1 MSTLLQPL
9 KAQTGVVLVT
19 TLLLLILLTGV
30 GLTSLAAFGVNRGQS
45 QNLVSTKQAFQ
56 LADAGIQY
64 AEKYLNQHQILWS
77 TYASPTP
84 QTLIPSTTLTGLGTF
99 TVSVQDGGN
108 GSLQVTSTGTASNNA
123 QAVITGLV
131 VLGPYVPE
139 DAVTVDQDLT
149 ISGNATLAGSN
160 GGVHANG
167 NLTIS
172 SSPVISTNAIA
183 YFNYTA
189 TGTPNVTGVAAG
201 SQTIAAIPLMQA
213 SMFSASRDYL
223 LSWDGY
229 VYSASNLTQPLPMPN
244 GLWNCWSYSSTT
256 SVQKKKKKKHVSVS
270 GPTGPAIWT
279 LSCPSTINGTLYFE
293 TDVSIPTSLG
303 TTQAPWVTTLI
314 AEGSIDL
321 TAQSLIAR
329 APTSVDGALF
339 KAGTQNFL
347 FISDEDIHI
356 GSLSGGNLTGV
367 VAAYEQVNIEG
378 NPTMYGYV
386 VAQDGANGSGLV
398 TADSVS
404 GGLSL
409 TYNGDLAVPTF
420 LKTAQIKTWKA
431 L

>member
-1 MSTLLQPL
+1 MSSLVRPI
-9 KAQTGVVLVT
+9 KAQTGVILVT

-30 GLTSLAAFGVNRGQS
+30 ALTSLATLGVNLSQS

-131 VLGPYVPE
+131 VLGPYAPE
-139 DAVTVDQDLT
+139 DAVTVDQNLT
-149 ISGNATLAGSN
+149 ISGNATIAGSN

-172 SSPVISTNAIA
+172 SSPSINTNATA

-213 SMFSASRDYL
+213 SMFSASYDFR
-223 LSWDGY
+223 LSWNGH
-229 VYSASNLTQPLPMPN
+229 VYNQANIDQNPSGGT
-244 GLWNCWSYSSTT
+244 WNCWSFSSTT
-256 SVQKKKKKKHVSVS
+256 SVQKKKKKHVSVS

-329 APTSVDGALF
+329 APTSTDGALF

-409 TYNGDLAVPTF
+409 TYNGDLSIPTF

>member
-1 MSTLLQPL
+1 MSSLVRPI
-9 KAQTGVVLVT
+9 KAQTGVILVT

-30 GLTSLAAFGVNRGQS
+30 GLTSLATFGVNLSQS

-84 QTLIPSTTLTGLGTF
+84 QTLIPTTTLTGLGTF

-123 QAVITGLV
+123 QAVITSLLN
-131 VLGPYVPE
+131 LGSYVPE
-139 DAVTVDQDLT
+139 DAITVDKDLT
-149 ISGNATLAGSN
+149 IGGNATFAGSN

-172 SSPVISTNAIA
+172 SSPVISTNATA

-213 SMFSASRDYL
+213 SMFKPSHDFR
-223 LSWDGY
+223 LSWDGH
-229 VYSASNLTQPLPMPN
+229 VYNQANIDQNPSGGT
-244 GLWNCWSYSSTT
+244 WNCWTSSSTT
-256 SVQKKKKKKHVSVS
+256 SVQKKKKKKHVSGS
-270 GPTGPAIWT
+270 GPTGPAMWT

-293 TDVSIPTSLG
+293 TDVSIPTSVG
-303 TTQAPWVTTLI
+303 TTQAPWITTLI

-321 TAQSLIAR
+321 TAQTVVAR
-329 APTSVDGALF
+329 APTVPDGALF
-339 KAGTQNFL
+339 KAGTQSFL
-347 FISDEDIHI
+347 FISNEDIHI

-404 GGLSL
+404 GALSL
-409 TYNGDLAVPTF
+409 TYNGDLSIPTF

>member
-1 MSTLLQPL
+1 MSSLVRPI
-9 KAQTGVVLVT
+9 KGQTGVILVT

-30 GLTSLAAFGVNRGQS
+30 ALTSLATLGVNLSQS

-56 LADAGIQY
+56 LAEAGVQY
-64 AEKYLNQHQILWS
+64 AEKYLNQHQTLWS
-77 TYASPTP
+77 TFASPTP

-108 GSLQVTSTGTASNNA
+108 SSLQVTSTGTASNNA

-189 TGTPNVTGVAAG
+189 TGTPNVAGVAAG

-229 VYSASNLTQPLPMPN
+229 VYSASNLTQPLSMPN

-256 SVQKKKKKKHVSVS
+256 SVPKKKKKKHVSLS

-279 LSCPSTINGTLYFE
+279 LSCPSTINSTLYFQ

-303 TTQAPWVTTLI
+303 TTQTPWVTTLI

-321 TAQSLIAR
+321 TAQSVVAR
-329 APTSVDGALF
+329 APNSADGALF

-347 FISDEDIHI
+347 FIADQDFRI
-356 GSLSGGNLTGV
+356 GSLTGGNLTGV
-367 VAAYEQVNIEG
+367 VAAYEQVSIEG

-386 VAQDGANGSGLV
+386 VAQDGASGSGLV
-398 TADSVS
+398 TTDSIS
-404 GGLSL
+404 GSLSL
-409 TYNGDLAVPTF
+409 TYNGDMPLTNI
-420 LKTAQIKTWKA
+420 LKTAQIQTWMTQ
-431 L
+431 

>member
-1 MSTLLQPL
+1 
-9 KAQTGVVLVT
+9 
-19 TLLLLILLTGV
+19 
-30 GLTSLAAFGVNRGQS
+30 VN
-45 QNLVSTKQAFQ
+45 
-56 LADAGIQY
+56 
-64 AEKYLNQHQILWS
+64 
-77 TYASPTP
+77 
-84 QTLIPSTTLTGLGTF
+84 
-99 TVSVQDGGN
+99 
-108 GSLQVTSTGTASNNA
+108 
-123 QAVITGLV
+123 
-131 VLGPYVPE
+131 
-139 DAVTVDQDLT
+139 
-149 ISGNATLAGSN
+149 
-160 GGVHANG
+160 
-167 NLTIS
+167 
-172 SSPVISTNAIA
+172 
-183 YFNYTA
+183 
-189 TGTPNVTGVAAG
+189 GVAAG

-223 LSWDGY
+223 LSWDGN
-229 VYSASNLTQPLPMPN
+229 VYDSSGIAQPLP
-244 GLWNCWSYSSTT
+244 GGTWNCWSFSSTT
-256 SVQKKKKKKHVSVS
+256 SVPKKKKKKHVSVS

-303 TTQAPWVTTLI
+303 TTQAPWITTLI

-329 APTSVDGALF
+329 APTSADGALF

-409 TYNGDLAVPTF
+409 TYNGNLSIPTF

>member
-1 MSTLLQPL
+1 MSSLVRPI
-9 KAQTGVVLVT
+9 KGQTGVILVT

-30 GLTSLAAFGVNRGQS
+30 ALTSLAALGVNLSQS

-64 AEKYLNQHQILWS
+64 AEKYLNQHQTLWS

-84 QTLIPSTTLTGLGTF
+84 QTLIPSTTLTVLGTLP
-99 TVSVQDGGN
+99 VSFKEGEN
-108 GSLQVTSTGTASNNA
+108 SSLQVPSTGTASNNA

-139 DAVTVDQDLT
+139 DAVTADQNLT
-149 ISGNATLAGSN
+149 ISGNTTIAGTN

-167 NLTIS
+167 NRTIS
-172 SSPVISTNAIA
+172 SSPSINTNATA

-189 TGTPNVTGVAAG
+189 TGTPNVNGVAAG
-201 SQTIAAIPLMQA
+201 NQTIAAIPLMQA
-213 SMFSASRDYL
+213 SMFSASHDFR
-223 LSWDGY
+223 LSWNGS
-229 VYSASNLTQPLPMPN
+229 VYSVSNPTQPLPMPN
-244 GLWNCWSYSSTT
+244 GLWNCWSFSSTPPT
-256 SVQKKKKKKHVSVS
+256 TKKKKKKTSTVS
-270 GPTGPAIWT
+270 PTTPPVWT

-293 TDVSIPTSLG
+293 GTDVSIPTSVG
-303 TTQAPWVTTLI
+303 TTQAPWITTLI

-329 APTSVDGALF
+329 APTVADGALF

-347 FISDEDIHI
+347 FISNEDIHI

-398 TADSVS
+398 TADSVG
-404 GGLSL
+404 GGLNL
-409 TYNGDLAVPTF
+409 TYNGDLVIPTF

>member
-229 VYSASNLTQPLPMPN
+229 VYSGSNLTQPLPMPN
-244 GLWNCWSYSSTT
+244 GLWNCWSFSSTT
-256 SVQKKKKKKHVSVS
+256 SVQKKKKKKHVSLS

-303 TTQAPWVTTLI
+303 TTQAPWITTLI

-329 APTSVDGALF
+329 APTSADGALF

-356 GSLSGGNLTGV
+356 GSLSGGNFTGV

-409 TYNGDLAVPTF
+409 TYNGDLSIPTF

>member
-1 MSTLLQPL
+1 MSTPLQPL

-30 GLTSLAAFGVNRGQS
+30 GLTSLAGFGVNRSQS

-64 AEKYLNQHQILWS
+64 AEKYLNQHQPTWS
-77 TYASPTP
+77 TYASSTP
-84 QTLIPSTTLTGLGTF
+84 QTLIPYTTLTGLGTF

-108 GSLQVTSTGTASNNA
+108 GSLLVTSTGTASNNA

-139 DAVTVDQDLT
+139 DAVTADQNLT
-149 ISGNATLAGSN
+149 ISGNGTIAGSN

-172 SSPVISTNAIA
+172 NSPSISANATA
-183 YFNYTA
+183 YYTYTA
-189 TGTPNVTGVAAG
+189 TGTPKVNGVAAG
-201 SQTIAAIPLMQA
+201 NQTIAAIPLMRA
-213 SMFSASRDYL
+213 SMFSASYDYR
-223 LSWDGY
+223 LSWDGN
-229 VYSASNLTQPLPMPN
+229 VYNQAGIAQPLP
-244 GLWNCWSYSSTT
+244 GGTWNCWKFSSTST
-256 SVQKKKKKKHVSVS
+256 ITKKKKKKGGSAPPS
-270 GPTGPAIWT
+270 APPMWT
-279 LSCPSTINGTLYFE
+279 LSCSSTINGTLYFQ

-314 AEGSIDL
+314 AEKSIDL
-321 TAQSLIAR
+321 TAQSVVAR
-329 APTSVDGALF
+329 VPTSADGALF

-367 VAAYEQVNIEG
+367 VTAYGQVGIDG

-386 VAQDGANGSGLV
+386 VAQDGSNLSGLV
-398 TADSVS
+398 TANSLS
-404 GGLSL
+404 GGLNL
-409 TYNGDLAVPTF
+409 TWNGDLPIPTF

>member
-1 MSTLLQPL
+1 M
-9 KAQTGVVLVT
+9 
-19 TLLLLILLTGV
+19 
-30 GLTSLAAFGVNRGQS
+30 
-45 QNLVSTKQAFQ
+45 
-56 LADAGIQY
+56 
-64 AEKYLNQHQILWS
+64 
-77 TYASPTP
+77 
-84 QTLIPSTTLTGLGTF
+84 
-99 TVSVQDGGN
+99 
-108 GSLQVTSTGTASNNA
+108 
-123 QAVITGLV
+123 
-131 VLGPYVPE
+131 
-139 DAVTVDQDLT
+139 TVDQDLT

-189 TGTPNVTGVAAG
+189 TGTPNVTGAAAG

-329 APTSVDGALF
+329 APTSTDGALF

-347 FISDEDIHI
+347 FISNEDIHI

-409 TYNGDLAVPTF
+409 TYNGDLSIPTF

>member
-1 MSTLLQPL
+1 MSSLVRPI
-9 KAQTGVVLVT
+9 KGQTGVILVT

-30 GLTSLAAFGVNRGQS
+30 ALTSLATLGVNLSQS

-56 LADAGIQY
+56 LAEAGVQY
-64 AEKYLNQHQILWS
+64 AEKYLNQHQTLWS

-108 GSLQVTSTGTASNNA
+108 SSLQVTSTGTASNNA

-139 DAVTVDQDLT
+139 DAVTADQNLT
-149 ISGNATLAGSN
+149 ISGNTTIAGTN

-172 SSPVISTNAIA
+172 SSPSINTNATA

-189 TGTPNVTGVAAG
+189 TGTPNVNGVAAG
-201 SQTIAAIPLMQA
+201 NQTIAAIPLMQA
-213 SMFSASRDYL
+213 SMFSASYDFR
-223 LSWDGY
+223 LSWDGN
-229 VYSASNLTQPLPMPN
+229 VYNQAGIAQPLS
-244 GLWNCWSYSSTT
+244 GGSWNCWSFSSTAPT
-256 SVQKKKKKKHVSVS
+256 TKKKKKKASTVS
-270 GPTGPAIWT
+270 PTTPPVWT
-279 LSCPSTINGTLYFE
+279 LSCPSTINSTLYFQ

-303 TTQAPWVTTLI
+303 TTQTPWVTTLI

-321 TAQSLIAR
+321 TAQSVVAR
-329 APTSVDGALF
+329 APNSADGALF

-347 FISDEDIHI
+347 FISNEDFHI
-356 GSLSGGNLTGV
+356 GSLSGGILTGA
-367 VAAYEQVNIEG
+367 VAAYGQVGIEG

-386 VAQDGANGSGLV
+386 VAQDGSNLSGLV
-398 TADSVS
+398 TANSLS
-404 GGLSL
+404 GGLNL
-409 TYNGDLAVPTF
+409 TWNGDLPIPTF

>member
-1 MSTLLQPL
+1 MSTPLQPL
-9 KAQTGVVLVT
+9 KGQTGVILVT

-30 GLTSLAAFGVNRGQS
+30 ALTSLATLGVNLSQS

-108 GSLQVTSTGTASNNA
+108 GSLQVASTGTASNNA

-223 LSWDGY
+223 LSWDGN
-229 VYSASNLTQPLPMPN
+229 VYDSSGIAQPLP
-244 GLWNCWSYSSTT
+244 GGTWNCWSFSSTT
-256 SVQKKKKKKHVSVS
+256 SVQKKKKKKHISVL

-279 LSCPSTINGTLYFE
+279 LSCPSTINGTLYFQ

-303 TTQAPWVTTLI
+303 TTQAPWITTLI

-329 APTSVDGALF
+329 APISADGALF

-347 FISDEDIHI
+347 FISNEDIHI

-398 TADSVS
+398 TADSVG
-404 GGLSL
+404 GGLNL
-409 TYNGDLAVPTF
+409 TYNGDLVIPTF

>member
-99 TVSVQDGGN
+99 TVSVQDGGS
-108 GSLQVTSTGTASNNA
+108 GSLRVTSTGTASNNA

-131 VLGPYVPE
+131 LLGPYAPE

-256 SVQKKKKKKHVSVS
+256 SVQKKKKKKHVSLS

-329 APTSVDGALF
+329 APTSMDGALF

>member
-1 MSTLLQPL
+1 MSTPLQPL

-30 GLTSLAAFGVNRGQS
+30 GLTSLAAFGVNRSQS
-45 QNLVSTKQAFQ
+45 HNLVSTKQAFQ

-123 QAVITGLV
+123 QALIAGLV

-149 ISGNATLAGSN
+149 ISGSATIAGSN
-160 GGVHANG
+160 GGVHTNN

-172 SSPVISTNAIA
+172 GSPVISTNAIA

-189 TGTPNVTGVAAG
+189 TGTPNVAGVAAG

-223 LSWDGY
+223 LCCDSNASA
-229 VYSASNLTQPLPMPN
+229 YSGITQ
-244 GLWNCWSYSSTT
+244 SRT
-256 SVQKKKKKKHVSVS
+256 V
-270 GPTGPAIWT
+270 
-279 LSCPSTINGTLYFE
+279 GT
-293 TDVSIPTSLG
+293 
-303 TTQAPWVTTLI
+303 
-314 AEGSIDL
+314 
-321 TAQSLIAR
+321 R
-329 APTSVDGALF
+329 
-339 KAGTQNFL
+339 N
-347 FISDEDIHI
+347 
-356 GSLSGGNLTGV
+356 
-367 VAAYEQVNIEG
+367 
-378 NPTMYGYV
+378 
-386 VAQDGANGSGLV
+386 
-398 TADSVS
+398 
-404 GGLSL
+404 
-409 TYNGDLAVPTF
+409 
-420 LKTAQIKTWKA
+420 
-431 L
+431 

>member
-1 MSTLLQPL
+1 
-9 KAQTGVVLVT
+9 
-19 TLLLLILLTGV
+19 
-30 GLTSLAAFGVNRGQS
+30 
-45 QNLVSTKQAFQ
+45 AFQ

-84 QTLIPSTTLTGLGTF
+84 QPLIPSTTLTGLGTF

-108 GSLQVTSTGTASNNA
+108 GSLRVTSTGNASNNA

-189 TGTPNVTGVAAG
+189 TGTPNVAGVAAG
-201 SQTIAAIPLMQA
+201 S
-213 SMFSASRDYL
+213 
-223 LSWDGY
+223 
-229 VYSASNLTQPLPMPN
+229 
-244 GLWNCWSYSSTT
+244 
-256 SVQKKKKKKHVSVS
+256 
-270 GPTGPAIWT
+270 PTEPDIWT
-279 LSCPSTINGTLYFE
+279 SSCPSTINGTLYFQ

-329 APTSVDGALF
+329 APTSMDGALF

-356 GSLSGGNLTGV
+356 GSLSGGN
-367 VAAYEQVNIEG
+367 I
-378 NPTMYGYV
+378 
-386 VAQDGANGSGLV
+386 
-398 TADSVS
+398 
-404 GGLSL
+404 
-409 TYNGDLAVPTF
+409 
-420 LKTAQIKTWKA
+420 
-431 L
+431 

>member
-1 MSTLLQPL
+1 MSSLVRPI
-9 KAQTGVVLVT
+9 KAQTGVILVT

-30 GLTSLAAFGVNRGQS
+30 ALTSLATLGVNLSQS

-64 AEKYLNQHQILWS
+64 AEKYLNQHQTLWS

-99 TVSVQDGGN
+99 TVSVQDGGS
-108 GSLQVTSTGTASNNA
+108 GSLRVTSTGTASNNA

-256 SVQKKKKKKHVSVS
+256 SVQKKKKKKHISVS

-279 LSCPSTINGTLYFE
+279 LSCPSTINGTLYFQ

-303 TTQAPWVTTLI
+303 TTQAPWITTLI

-347 FISDEDIHI
+347 FISNEDIHI

-398 TADSVS
+398 TADSVG
-404 GGLSL
+404 GGLNL
-409 TYNGDLAVPTF
+409 TYNGDLVIPTF